1 MPVNAQNE
9 KKKALC
15 WCLLFFFIDSFSV
28 LLFANTSVDFECSDK
43 VWRRKKE
50 KKATK
55 ELGKVL
61 K

>member
-1 MPVNAQNE
+1 MPVNARNE
-9 KKKALC
+9 KKKGFMLVFT
-15 WCLLFFFIDSFSV
+15 FFFIDSFSV
-28 LLFANTSVDFECSDK
+28 LLFANTSVDFKCSDK